1 MCTCMPCFPS
11 SSEIGSTTQ
20 FQQRANYLY
29 AAQGDRAIQAHTSS
43 EVQKQP
49 RSHGT
54 HCNNSKQYDSA
65 SASKAFVSATG
76 LLCLCAGSQGDA
88 CDHDHNFHILCVQV
102 KKHIVGS
109 HPVTVHIP
117 MWQQRSSTAT
127 KKARINKK
135 KTNSHT
141 SWVSNPEPHE
151 QQGIGIDHGAISN
164 LRLSLIH
171 I

>member
-1 MCTCMPCFPS
+1 MD
-11 SSEIGSTTQ
+11 
-20 FQQRANYLY
+20 
-29 AAQGDRAIQAHTSS
+29 AAQGRGQDDTHTSS

-88 CDHDHNFHILCVQV
+88 CDHDHNFHILCVRV

-135 KTNSHT
+135 KNELAYELGL
-141 SWVSNPEPHE
+141 EPGTTRAARYRYRPRRH
-151 QQGIGIDHGAISN
+151 IKPSFAARPDHLPRILAY
-164 LRLSLIH
+164 L
-171 I
+171 